1 MSLRIP
7 VPYAGISD
15 VDRAFDAVV
24 VGGGVLGCFAARNL
38 TRCDLRVALLERR
51 EDVCT
56 GISRANTAVI
66 YTGYD
71 TKPGTLKTE
80 LCVRANDHFETLCGE
95 LGVAFSRCGSLM
107 VGYGPEADGVIREK
121 FAQGAENG
129 VRGLR
134 LLTGAEVRD
143 LEPDLAPGVS
153 SGLYA
158 PGTGTANPWEL
169 GIAAYENAVRNGCR
183 PFLNTG
189 VTGIAPAEGGYRL
202 ETDRGPFFAR
212 AVVNCAGLFADA
224 VQEFVC
230 APSVRI
236 FPEKADY
243 IVLDESTESR
253 IRHIIFHEP
262 EDGGKGLTIVPT
274 TEGNLLLGPS
284 ELPGGDRETFS
295 TTEAGL
301 DFIRRLCGTVVP
313 GLDLG
318 RTIRSFGA
326 LRPNPYH
333 VRREDGG
340 WVRSDKSI
348 SNFML
353 TEPRPNFFS
362 LIGIKTP
369 GLTCADELGRYVAD
383 KLADRFSAAPNA
395 AFDPVRAPILRLH
408 GLSPAE
414 RTALVKKDPAYG
426 RIVCRCRDVSEGEI
440 LEAIR
445 RGAGTVDGVKR
456 RTGAGMGRCQGGFCM
471 ERVMALLSRELGI
484 PAEALTK
491 DGPGSRILGGGPDG

>member
-1 MSLRIP
+1 MD
-7 VPYAGISD
+7 G
-15 VDRAFDAVV
+15 AFDAVV
-24 VGGGVLGCFAARNL
+24 IGGGVLGCFAARNL
-38 TRCDLRVALLERR
+38 ARYDLRVALLERR

-56 GISRANTAVI
+56 GMSRANTAVV
-66 YTGYD
+66 YTGCD
-71 TKPGTLKTE
+71 TKPGTLKTT
-80 LCVRANDHFETLCGE
+80 LCVRANDHFETLCE
-95 LGVAFSRCGSLM
+95 DLGVAFSRCGSLM
-107 VGYGPEADGVIREK
+107 VAYGPEADKVIREK
-121 FAQGAENG
+121 LKQGAANG
-129 VRGLR
+129 VAGLR
-134 LLTGAEVRD
+134 LLTGEEARG
-143 LEPDLAPGVS
+143 LEPDLAPGVT

-158 PGTGTANPWEL
+158 PGTGTVNPWEL
-169 GIAAYENAVRNGCR
+169 GIAAYENAVHNGCR
-183 PFLNTG
+183 PFLNTK
-189 VTGIAPAEGGYRL
+189 VTSIVPAEGGYRL
-202 ETDRGPFFAR
+202 ETDRGRFFAR
-212 AVVNCAGLFADA
+212 AVVNCAGLFADT

-230 APSVRI
+230 GPSVRI
-236 FPEKADY
+236 FPQKADY
-243 IVLDESTESR
+243 IVLDEDAETR

-301 DFIRRLCGTVVP
+301 DFIRRLCAVVVP

-333 VRREDGG
+333 VRMEEGR

-348 SNFML
+348 GSFTV
-353 TEPRPNFFS
+353 TEPLPNFFS

-369 GLTCADELGRYVAD
+369 GLTCADALGGYLAD
-383 KLADRFSAAPNA
+383 ILADRLSATPNA
-395 AFDPVRAPILRLH
+395 AFDPVRVPILRLH

-414 RTALVKKDPAYG
+414 RTALVKKEPAYG

-440 LEAIR
+440 LAAIR

-456 RTGAGMGRCQGGFCM
+456 RTGAGMGRCQGGFCL
-471 ERVMALLSRELGI
+471 ERVMALLSHELGI

-491 DGPGSRILGGGPDG
+491 DGPGSRILGGLPDG